1 MLSNDANAHLFC
13 ALDTSGAKNRKKR
26 DKKILMVFL
35 LLNISMIY
43 LLCTM
48 SFMVQRYFFLFV
60 LRAMAFFAA
69 IHGTVAASASTVS
82 AALHLARNP
91 SYHKE
96 CGGNQNQYDKS
107 RLYHINR
114 DPI

>member
-1 MLSNDANAHLFC
+1 
-13 ALDTSGAKNRKKR
+13 
-26 DKKILMVFL
+26 
-35 LLNISMIY
+35 
-43 LLCTM
+43 
-48 SFMVQRYFFLFV
+48 
-60 LRAMAFFAA
+60 MAFFAA

-114 DPI
+114 DPIWNKSVDAIHASPIV